1 MMKINTS
8 NTIIESLAIHFV
20 GNKNNDENLVL
31 SKDETSFTDEM
42 ETLLIEHLIS
52 AFKFDEFY
60 QFYHETELELNE
72 VFTYVSKI
80 FADNDELYEQSRNLA
95 MHLFK
100 QTTHPKIKAGEF
112 YTIYFRDCE
121 IDGQMFDAIG
131 LFKTE
136 TKDAFFKL
144 SEEDDN
150 FNLDVETGIN
160 LKKPDKGCIIFNMQ
174 KDDGYFVTMVDRL
187 GKGSDAAYWIDDFLN
202 VQNRKDEY
210 FQTKNVMS
218 FCKNYVHDKLPEKY
232 EVSKADQAD
241 LLNKSIKYFKESEIF
256 DVNMFADEVIQ
267 DPEIIKDF
275 KTYKS
280 DYEKENDVDI
290 NQSFEISGSAVKNQS
305 RFFKSKIKL
314 DKNFHIYVHGK
325 RDYIEKGFDASTGL
339 NYYKLYFENEE

>member
-1 MMKINTS
+1 MKINASTA
-8 NTIIESLAIHFV
+8 ILESLAIHFV

-31 SKDETSFTDEM
+31 SKEETNFTDEIG
-42 ETLLIEHLIS
+42 TLLSEHLFS

-60 QFYHETELELNE
+60 QFYHEAELELNE
-72 VFTYVSKI
+72 VFTYASKI
-80 FADNDELYEQSRNLA
+80 FDDNDELYEQSRNLA

-100 QTTHPKIKAGEF
+100 QTMHPKIKAGEF

-121 IDGQMFDAIG
+121 VDGKLVDAIG

-136 TKDAFFKL
+136 TKDAFFKV
-144 SEEDDN
+144 SEENDS
-150 FNLDVETGIN
+150 FNLNVETGIN
-160 LKKPDKGCIIFNMQ
+160 LKKPDKGCIIFNTQ
-174 KDDGYFVTMVDRL
+174 KEDGYLVSVIDKAS
-187 GKGSDAAYWIDDFLN
+187 KGGEAIYWIDDFLN

-275 KTYKS
+275 KAYKS
-280 DYEKENDVDI
+280 DFESENAIDM
-290 NQSFEISGSAVKNQS
+290 NESFEISGAAVKTQS

-325 RDYIEKGFDASTGL
+325 RDYIEKGFDSSNGL